1 MPNPEPGRTN
11 PLVGERRRCLGRL
24 GDLFDR
30 YGVSRGVST
39 GDSASLDNSSA
50 TSAGGRSAGVA
61 VGVARRVA
69 ALEAGLVHPQATE
82 NVVVREESAVGDKT
96 SGGHVGVKFGHPC
109 PDAVSRGW
117 NGSLTSYCLSSPV
130 PQHDTYSQ

>member
-1 MPNPEPGRTN
+1 M
-11 PLVGERRRCLGRL
+11 
-24 GDLFDR
+24 
-30 YGVSRGVST
+30 SRGVST

-82 NVVVREESAVGDKT
+82 NVVVREESDIRDKT
-96 SGGHVGVKFGHPC
+96 SGGIVKLFGNGC
-109 PDAVSRGW
+109 GAVDVSELGGGR
-117 NGSLTSYCLSSPV
+117 
-130 PQHDTYSQ
+130 